1 MKDPSQFVLVNPT
14 SAIQLSGASTAHLYP
29 QIDPVWR
36 VTPCGREGGSE
47 ARQREKE
54 RIRREKCGKIKGV
67 RGRCMW
73 SIYSTSKVCA
83 FFVITGGPVVI
94 DGIDPWPDWSISS
107 PFFPSYL
114 AHFMQTVN
122 HQGRSMQIYSSELCW
137 RTCYSASPRGFTR
150 QLIKCTAA
158 AGGCALW
165 HVPRRGPN
173 SLLMF

>member
-36 VTPCGREGGSE
+36 VTPCGREGGKRSTAKGE
-47 ARQREKE
+47 RTNKKGKVRE
-54 RIRREKCGKIKGV
+54 IKGV

-107 PFFPSYL
+107 PFFSLVLGTLYANSKPSRPFYADL
-114 AHFMQTVN
+114 FWWIMLKDLLLGQ
-122 HQGRSMQIYSSELCW
+122 
-137 RTCYSASPRGFTR
+137 SPWLHET
-150 QLIKCTAA
+150 I
-158 AGGCALW
+158 
-165 HVPRRGPN
+165 N
-173 SLLMF
+173 